1 MRAEGWGLGL
11 RAQGLGLRAEGL
23 GLRAEGLGTRLGLS
37 VEIVGYRE

>member
-1 MRAEGWGLGL
+1 LRAEGWGLGL